1 MFTRIKET
9 YNEFPRTFWTLV
21 GASFID
27 RLGGTMIF
35 PFFALYITQKFNV
48 GMTQAGVLLA
58 IFSVAGLVGSMI
70 GGALT
75 DKFGRRGMVIFGLVF
90 SALSSVSMGLV
101 NELSHFYLLAI
112 VVGSLSNIAGPAHQ
126 AMVADILPEEKRTE
140 GFGMLRVAANLAWI
154 FGPMIGGLVA
164 GRSYLML
171 FILDAITSLIV
182 AFIVFRLIPET
193 KPQESEAE
201 QKKTLAQTFVGYRV
215 VLADRLY
222 LVYLLVSML
231 MLIAYQQMYH
241 TLSVYLRDSHGIP
254 ARGYGALLSID
265 AALVV
270 LLQFWI
276 TRRVRGRPPMIMM
289 AAGTALYMVGLAMFG
304 FVSTYWLFVAA
315 ILLLT
320 FGEMV
325 VMPVSQSL
333 AARFAPEDMRGRY
346 MAFYS
351 LAWAVPSTIG
361 PWAAGLI
368 LDNYNPDWVWY
379 AAGIAS
385 AIAVIGFLALHVSA
399 QKRFAATPVE
409 EAQRVSS
416 S

>member
-1 MFTRIKET
+1 MFTRVKET

-35 PFFALYITQKFNV
+35 PFFALYVTQKFNV

-58 IFSVAGLVGSMI
+58 IFSVAGLVGSMV

-75 DKFGRRGMVIFGLVF
+75 DKFGRRGMVLFGLVF

-182 AFIVFRLIPET
+182 AFIVFRSIPET
-193 KPQESEAE
+193 KPQEPETE

-231 MLIAYQQMYH
+231 MLVAYQQMYH

-254 ARGYGALLSID
+254 ERGYGALLSID

-270 LLQFWI
+270 LLQFWV
-276 TRRVRGRPPMIMM
+276 TRRVRDRPPMVMM
-289 AAGTALYMVGLAMFG
+289 AVGTALYMVGLAMFG
-304 FVSTYWLFVAA
+304 FVSAYWLFIVA

-325 VMPVSQSL
+325 VMPVSQAL

-379 AAGIAS
+379 AAGIVC
-385 AIAVIGFLALHVSA
+385 AIAVIGFLSLNMSA
-399 QKRFAATPVE
+399 QKRFAAVPAE
-409 EAQRVSS
+409 EAQRV
-416 S
+416 

>member
-1 MFTRIKET
+1 MFTSIKET

-35 PFFALYITQKFNV
+35 PFFALYVTQKFNV

-58 IFSVAGLVGSMI
+58 IFSIAGLFGSMI

-75 DKFGRRGMVIFGLVF
+75 DKFGRRGMVLFGLVF

-112 VVGSLSNIAGPAHQ
+112 FVGSLSNIAGPAHQ

-140 GFGMLRVAANLAWI
+140 GFGMLRVAGNLAWI

-164 GRSYLML
+164 GSSYLML

-182 AFIVFRLIPET
+182 AFIVFRSIPET
-193 KPQESEAE
+193 KPQEPETE
-201 QKKTLAQTFVGYRV
+201 HKKTLAQTFVGYRV

-254 ARGYGALLSID
+254 ERGYGALLSID

-270 LLQFWI
+270 LLQFWV
-276 TRRVRGRPPMIMM
+276 TRRIRDRPPMVMM
-289 AAGTALYMVGLAMFG
+289 AVGTALYMVGLAMFG
-304 FVSTYWLFVAA
+304 FVSAYWLFIVA

-325 VMPVSQSL
+325 VMPISQAL

-379 AAGIAS
+379 AAGIVC
-385 AIAVIGFLALHVSA
+385 AIAVIGFLSLHMSA
-399 QKRFAATPVE
+399 QKRFATVPAE
-409 EAQRVSS
+409 EAQRV
-416 S
+416 

>member
-1 MFTRIKET
+1 
-9 YNEFPRTFWTLV
+9 
-21 GASFID
+21 
-27 RLGGTMIF
+27 MIF
-35 PFFALYITQKFNV
+35 PFFSLYITQKFNV

-58 IFSVAGLVGSMI
+58 IFSIAGLVGSMI

-75 DKFGRRGMVIFGLVF
+75 DKFGRRGMVLFGLVF

-126 AMVADILPEEKRTE
+126 AMVADILPEKTRAE
-140 GFGMLRVAANLAWI
+140 GFGILRVAANLAWI
-154 FGPMIGGLVA
+154 FGPTIGGFIA
-164 GRSYLML
+164 GSSYLML

-193 KPQESEAE
+193 KPQVSETE
-201 QKKTLAQTFVGYRV
+201 DKKSIVQTFIGYRV

-231 MLIAYQQMYH
+231 MLIAYQQMYN

-254 ARGYGALLSID
+254 ERGYGALLSID
-265 AALVV
+265 ALLVV
-270 LLQFWI
+270 LLQFWM
-276 TRRVRGRPPMIMM
+276 TRRVRNRSPMVMM
-289 AAGTALYMVGLAMFG
+289 AAGALLYMVGLAMFG
-304 FVSTYWLFVAA
+304 FVSTYWLFVVA

-320 FGEMV
+320 FGEMI
-325 VMPVSQSL
+325 VMPVSQAL
-333 AARFAPEDMRGRY
+333 ATRFAPEDMRGRY
-346 MAFYS
+346 MAFFS

-379 AAGIAS
+379 AAGIACAIS
-385 AIAVIGFLALHVSA
+385 AIGFLALHRSA
-399 QKRFAATPVE
+399 QKRFAAVPAE
-409 EAQRVSS
+409 ETQRV
-416 S
+416 

>member
-1 MFTRIKET
+1 
-9 YNEFPRTFWTLV
+9 
-21 GASFID
+21 
-27 RLGGTMIF
+27 
-35 PFFALYITQKFNV
+35 
-48 GMTQAGVLLA
+48 
-58 IFSVAGLVGSMI
+58 
-70 GGALT
+70 
-75 DKFGRRGMVIFGLVF
+75 
-90 SALSSVSMGLV
+90 MGLV

-154 FGPMIGGLVA
+154 FGPMIGGLIA

-182 AFIVFRLIPET
+182 AFIVFRSIPET
-193 KPQESEAE
+193 KPQEPETE
-201 QKKTLAQTFVGYRV
+201 HKKTFAQTFVGYRV

-222 LVYLLVSML
+222 LVYLLVSMF

-241 TLSVYLRDSHGIP
+241 TLSVYLRDSHGVP
-254 ARGYGALLSID
+254 ARGFGALLSID

-270 LLQFWI
+270 LLQFWV
-276 TRRVRGRPPMIMM
+276 TRRVRDRPPMVMM
-289 AAGTALYMVGLAMFG
+289 AVGTALYMVGLAMFG
-304 FVSTYWLFVAA
+304 FVSTYWLFIVA

-325 VMPVSQSL
+325 VMPVSQAL

-379 AAGIAS
+379 AAGIVC
-385 AIAVIGFLALHVSA
+385 AIAVIGFLSLHMSA
-399 QKRFAATPVE
+399 QKRFAAVPAE
-409 EAQRVSS
+409 EAQRV
-416 S
+416 

>member
-1 MFTRIKET
+1 VFTRIKET
-9 YNEFPRTFWTLV
+9 YNEYPRTFWTLV

-35 PFFALYITQKFNV
+35 PFFALYVTQKFNV

-58 IFSVAGLVGSMI
+58 IFSIAGLVGSMV

-75 DKFGRRGMVIFGLVF
+75 DKFGRRGMVLFGLVF

-126 AMVADILPEEKRTE
+126 AMIADILPEKTRTE
-140 GFGMLRVAANLAWI
+140 GFGILRVAANLAWI

-171 FILDAITSLIV
+171 FILDAITSLIT
-182 AFIVFRLIPET
+182 AFIVFRSIPET
-193 KPQESEAE
+193 KPQEPETE
-201 QKKTLAQTFVGYRV
+201 HKKTIAQTFVGYRV

-222 LVYLLVSML
+222 VVYLLVSML

-241 TLSVYLRDSHGIP
+241 TLSVYLRDSHGVP
-254 ARGYGALLSID
+254 ERGYGALLSID

-270 LLQFWI
+270 LLQFWV
-276 TRRVRGRPPMIMM
+276 TRRIRDRPPMVMM
-289 AAGTALYMVGLAMFG
+289 AVGTALYMVGLAMFG

-351 LAWAVPSTIG
+351 LAWAVPATIG

-379 AAGIAS
+379 AAGIAC
-385 AIAVIGFLALHVSA
+385 AIAVIGFLALHMSA
-399 QKRFAATPVE
+399 QKRFAAAHVE
-409 EAQRVSS
+409 ESQRVSS